1 VRISKGSNPPES
13 CLTEFYEPPPNQ
25 QIEVLGTGG
34 VEVDEDGVVWV
45 DWRVSGHF
53 TAFDRSKC
61 KTTSDPKA
69 SGQACPEGWTMYRYP
84 NVPSYANSV
93 LNPAAGYLTHMDNHN
108 VLGLGKDT
116 PLYGTTNLD
125 AFVAFDRRT
134 KQFVTLRIP
143 YPMGFMPRAASG
155 RVDDPKA
162 GWKGKGLWSDFGSY
176 AGWHI
181 EGGYGTLPKAVKFQ
195 MRPNP
200 LAD

>member
-1 VRISKGSNPPES
+1 
-13 CLTEFYEPPPNQ
+13 
-25 QIEVLGTGG
+25 
-34 VEVDEDGVVWV
+34 
-45 DWRVSGHF
+45 
-53 TAFDRSKC
+53 
-61 KTTSDPKA
+61 
-69 SGQACPEGWTMYRYP
+69 
-84 NVPSYANSV
+84 
-93 LNPAAGYLTHMDNHN
+93 MDNHN
-108 VLGLGKDT
+108 VLSLGKDT

-143 YPMGFMPRAASG
+143 YPLGFMPRAASG